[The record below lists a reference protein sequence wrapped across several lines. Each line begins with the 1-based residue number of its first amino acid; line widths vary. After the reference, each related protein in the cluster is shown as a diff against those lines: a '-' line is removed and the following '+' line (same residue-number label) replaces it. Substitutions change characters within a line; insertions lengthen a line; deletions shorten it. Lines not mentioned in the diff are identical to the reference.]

1 MESAIVT
8 AYKLGETKIT
18 GKCIMTNPSNGK
30 DVVISEDTVE
40 VHVVP
45 LVNMHIKTPLTR
57 IRSGAVM
64 PASIWGN
71 TTFIQGNFSF
81 FLFHVIFFVF

>member
-8 AYKLGETKIT
+8 AHKLGTTKIT
-18 GKCIMTNPSNGK
+18 GKCIMTNPGNGK
-30 DVVISEDTVE
+30 EVVISADIVE

-45 LVNMHIKTPLTR
+45 FVNIQVKTPLVR

-64 PASIWGN
+64 PAAVWG
-71 TTFIQGNFSF
+71 
-81 FLFHVIFFVF
+81 

>member
-8 AYKLGETKIT
+8 ANKLGESKIT
-18 GKCIMTNPSNGK
+18 GKCVMKNPINGK
-30 DVVISEDTVE
+30 EVVISEDTIE

-45 LVNMHIKTPLTR
+45 LMNIQIKTPLIR

-64 PASIWGN
+64 PASIWGR
-71 TTFIQGNFSF
+71 
-81 FLFHVIFFVF
+81 L